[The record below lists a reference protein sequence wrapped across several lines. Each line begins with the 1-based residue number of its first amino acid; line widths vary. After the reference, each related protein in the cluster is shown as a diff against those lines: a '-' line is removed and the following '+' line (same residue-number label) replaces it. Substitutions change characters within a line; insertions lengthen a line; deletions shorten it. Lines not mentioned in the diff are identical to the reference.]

1 MKIRQRPTLPEGLP
15 SSTIGAEGLNFC
27 VRNGYRCFPF
37 AIVTGI
43 YSFRCRI
50 PHPEAC
56 SFFCFFYYAY
66 PAAFPAVSF
75 ASSSDSLMY
84 CIHWCGCYCF
94 LPPSFSLHPQN
105 CIMPYQ
111 LWSSPRPI
119 SIRQLNAS
127 LHLHPGPIYLVFC
140 EGPYYLPGMGNL
152 ILRGA
157 SRLDA
162 FSVYPF
168 RTWLLSCATG
178 VTTDSPSVR
187 PSRSS
192 RTRDSSSQISCA
204 RDG

>member
-1 MKIRQRPTLPEGLP
+1 MYNTDIISSKSNLSLDYNMKSIYSKHGNVLPKNKMAPQVGFEPTTPRLTAECSTVELLRNFEFRQRPTLPEGLP

-84 CIHWCGCYCF
+84 CIH
-94 LPPSFSLHPQN
+94 
-105 CIMPYQ
+105 
-111 LWSSPRPI
+111 
-119 SIRQLNAS
+119 
-127 LHLHPGPIYLVFC
+127 
-140 EGPYYLPGMGNL
+140 
-152 ILRGA
+152 
-157 SRLDA
+157 
-162 FSVYPF
+162 
-168 RTWLLSCATG
+168 
-178 VTTDSPSVR
+178 
-187 PSRSS
+187 
-192 RTRDSSSQISCA
+192 
-204 RDG
+204 